1 MVIRNV
7 KANKSYFV
15 NSKAIVTVAK
25 EIVAKAYDRAYA
37 IANGDSSAIPSM
49 EDMRLVKA
57 VMQFCMKGYYE
68 KLNSAEK
75 MDDVVST
82 TQEARD
88 LAMSISMINDMQ
100 MDSVESLA
108 KLPGTDEKSFEE
120 NFDSSDT
127 IDEAFQGTIDGDTKC
142 LFLPHTDVEKAFINT
157 LIPEYYT
164 VVTPDNVFDYLRK

>member
-15 NSKAIVTVAK
+15 DSKAIVTVTK
-25 EIVAKAYDRAYA
+25 EIVAKAYDRAYS
-37 IANGDSSAIPSM
+37 IANGDSSATPSM

-75 MDDVVST
+75 MDDVVFT
-82 TQEARD
+82 TQEAKD

-108 KLPGTDEKSFEE
+108 KPGIDESVFEE
-120 NFDSSDT
+120 KFNPYDT
-127 IDEAFQGTIDGDTKC
+127 IDEAFQGTVVGDTKC
-142 LFLPHTDVEKAFINT
+142 LFLPHTDVEKAFIDT